1 MFCYFLGFLVLFPF
15 IKIKKYLGCVSK
27 IALLFAVLFKPF
39 FFAGISR
46 KNGPFLFKKI
56 TVFLVRGP

>member
-1 MFCYFLGFLVLFPF
+1 
-15 IKIKKYLGCVSK
+15 
-27 IALLFAVLFKPF
+27 VLFKPF